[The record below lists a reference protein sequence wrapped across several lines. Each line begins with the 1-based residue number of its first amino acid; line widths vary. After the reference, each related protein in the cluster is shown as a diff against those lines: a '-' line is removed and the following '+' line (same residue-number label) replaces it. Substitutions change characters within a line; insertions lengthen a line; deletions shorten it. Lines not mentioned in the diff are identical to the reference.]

1 MASKMRNYVE
11 HQRRHLSSEEFTAW
25 VASDLKVQAWI
36 KKQEGLSTAEKRLE
50 DIHRDLLKKAIG
62 PGLQKASD
70 FLAGIERAEAGGL
83 SKTGILRQSIG
94 SSKLRLYPARFCGY
108 IASGPRRGYGRAVQV
123 QVSAQGRIS
132 VKRLSKKQTLIMTA
146 TRKQVPTEY
155 AWFLVHGHKA
165 VRPTKKHALM
175 TAAMRFFSHAKAAP
189 PKDFMA
195 PARAQEGQAVAIATG
210 EINNNLQTMLTD

>member
-1 MASKMRNYVE
+1 MAKMRNWVE
-11 HQRRHLSSEEFTAW
+11 HQRRHLTPDDFNAW
-25 VASDLKVQAWI
+25 VASDLKVQAWL

-50 DIHRDLLKKAIG
+50 DVQRDLLTKAIG

-70 FLAGIERAEAGGL
+70 FLASIERGEAGGL

-123 QVSAQGRIS
+123 QVSAKGKIS
-132 VKRLSKKQTLIMTA
+132 VKRLSKKQTLIMSA

-155 AWFLVHGHKA
+155 AWYVTKGHKA

-175 TAAMRFFSHAKAAP
+175 TAAMRFFSHAKAAQ

-195 PARAQEGQAVAIATG
+195 PARAQEGQAVTIATG